1 MSFLSAIIIACL
13 SSYLTFTNFLA
24 NELAAILPST
34 NPQVELTQH
43 ETIPFTK
50 VASEY
55 VEIPQVLIDHAPD
68 QRATAIGAT
77 DTNVYAENPID
88 ALVNIYCVYTRDGE
102 RRATTGSGFFIDSD
116 GIILTNAHVA
126 QFLLLEGIYGSTD
139 CIIRTGNPA
148 TPSYEVSLLYI
159 SPAWIMK
166 HAALI
171 AQSAPKG
178 TGERDYAYLYVTGG
192 LNKQPIPRY
201 FKALKTDT
209 ENLSPSSRGLRIAA
223 LGYPAEKRF
232 AASDASAEL
241 IPQAAP
247 TSITELM
254 TFGSN
259 TADIFSIA
267 GSAVGEQGAS
277 GGPIIDGNGSA
288 IGLIST
294 RGDDEQFGDGSLRA
308 LTLAYIARTYE
319 EETGVSF
326 KHGLTGNLPY
336 RAQLFKETMTPI
348 LQLMLKQ
355 ALTAAR
361 DGYSDQ

>member
-1 MSFLSAIIIACL
+1 MSFVTAFIITCL
-13 SSYLTFTNFLA
+13 SSYLTFTDFLA
-24 NELAAILPST
+24 SELAAILPNAKPRT
-34 NPQVELTQH
+34 ELTTGP
-43 ETIPFTK
+43 TIPFTK
-50 VASEY
+50 VESEY
-55 VEIPQVLIDHAPD
+55 VEIPQILIDQAPD
-68 QRATAIGAT
+68 QSAAAINAA

-102 RRATTGSGFFIDSD
+102 RRATTGSGYFIDSD

-126 QFLLLEGIYGSTD
+126 QFLLLEGIYGTTD

-148 TPSYEVSLLYI
+148 TPSYEVALLYI

-171 AQSAPKG
+171 TESAPKG

-201 FKALKTDT
+201 FKALRVDT
-209 ENLSPSSRGLRIAA
+209 GSVPATARGRRVTA

-232 AASDASAEL
+232 AAGDGSADL
-241 IPQAAP
+241 IPQEAP
-247 TSITELM
+247 TSIAELM

-259 TADIFSIA
+259 LADIFSVA
-267 GSAVGEQGAS
+267 GSAIGEQGAS
-277 GGPIIDGNGSA
+277 GGPIIDGEGSA

-294 RGDDEQFGDGSLRA
+294 RGDDAQFGNGSLRA
-308 LTLAYIARTYE
+308 LTLSYIARTYE

-326 KHGLTGNLPY
+326 TQGLTGDLPY
-336 RAQLFKETMTPI
+336 RARLFRETLTPI

-355 ALTAAR
+355 ELDRAE
-361 DGYSDQ
+361 

>member
-1 MSFLSAIIIACL
+1 MSFVIAIIIACI
-13 SSYLTFTNFLA
+13 SSYLTFTDFLA
-24 NELAAILPST
+24 RELAAVLPT
-34 NPQVELTQH
+34 AQPHVALTAG
-43 ETIPFTK
+43 ETVPFTK

-55 VEIPQVLIDHAPD
+55 VEIPQILIDHAPD
-68 QRATAIGAT
+68 QRAAAIGAT
-77 DTNVYAENPID
+77 DTNVYADDPID
-88 ALVNIYCVYTRDGE
+88 ALVNIYCVYTRDGQ

-126 QFLLLEGIYGSTD
+126 QFLLLEGIYGTTD

-171 AQSAPKG
+171 TESAPKG
-178 TGERDYAYLYVTGG
+178 TGERDYAYLYVIDG
-192 LNKQPIPRY
+192 LNKQPIPRH
-201 FKALKTDT
+201 FKALRVRTDSIPAT
-209 ENLSPSSRGLRIAA
+209 ARGLRVAA
-223 LGYPAEKRF
+223 LGYPAETRF
-232 AASDASAEL
+232 AAGDASAEL
-241 IPQAAP
+241 VPAEAP

-254 TFGSN
+254 TFDTN

-277 GGPIIDGNGSA
+277 GGPIIDGDGRA

-294 RGDDEQFGDGSLRA
+294 RGDDEQFGRGSLRA
-308 LTLAYIARTYE
+308 LTLSYIARTYE

-326 KHGLTGNLPY
+326 AQGLGGDLPY
-336 RAQLFKETMTPI
+336 RARLFKETLTPI

-355 ALTAAR
+355 ELDRAE
-361 DGYSDQ
+361 